1 MKCYSFAV
9 FWNFRILKVV
19 LGYKKWSKTAENEDS
34 QRKIVELSN
43 DMSDVFLAF
52 LEMKCDTPYP
62 TLFKWGEFM
71 DSCEGSSLKMWILA
85 FWTILVNAC
94 WPHVCDMRKFIL
106 GPGSIYL
113 KSLPPKYHVQKCK
126 IHHEGSKKPFFVPTR
141 GWWNNHLIIIWLVDV
156 HFPFRVFR
164 I

>member
-1 MKCYSFAV
+1 MKCYGFAV

-71 DSCEGSSLKMWILA
+71 DSCERSSFFTRLENIYSIDAFDTLKNCKLRSSAPIIPQSPARLQEETFWI
-85 FWTILVNAC
+85 
-94 WPHVCDMRKFIL
+94 
-106 GPGSIYL
+106 
-113 KSLPPKYHVQKCK
+113 
-126 IHHEGSKKPFFVPTR
+126 E
-141 GWWNNHLIIIWLVDV
+141 
-156 HFPFRVFR
+156 
-164 I
+164 

>member
-1 MKCYSFAV
+1 MKCYGFAV

-71 DSCEGSSLKMWILA
+71 DSCEGSSLKHQKCTFSEDGPSKCRPWKFFLRLRGYNMYQK
-85 FWTILVNAC
+85 LVQTDQSYQSHQLLIDLYSYMRRYWPIFKNAC
-94 WPHVCDMRKFIL
+94 N
-106 GPGSIYL
+106 
-113 KSLPPKYHVQKCK
+113 LPP
-126 IHHEGSKKPFFVPTR
+126 SKKIP
-141 GWWNNHLIIIWLVDV
+141 I
-156 HFPFRVFR
+156 
-164 I
+164 

>member
-1 MKCYSFAV
+1 MKCYGFAV

-71 DSCEGSSLKMWILA
+71 DSCEGSSLKQFQFRGSELENP
-85 FWTILVNAC
+85 VN
-94 WPHVCDMRKFIL
+94 
-106 GPGSIYL
+106 
-113 KSLPPKYHVQKCK
+113 
-126 IHHEGSKKPFFVPTR
+126 PTR
-141 GWWNNHLIIIWLVDV
+141 LIDALL
-156 HFPFRVFR
+156 
-164 I
+164 

>member
-71 DSCEGSSLKMWILA
+71 DSCEGSSLSLE
-85 FWTILVNAC
+85 T
-94 WPHVCDMRKFIL
+94 
-106 GPGSIYL
+106 
-113 KSLPPKYHVQKCK
+113 KSLDAHGQ
-126 IHHEGSKKPFFVPTR
+126 S
-141 GWWNNHLIIIWLVDV
+141 IWKL
-156 HFPFRVFR
+156 
-164 I
+164 